1 MKRQRTQK
9 FRKAAIRNL
18 AKFSGIAISAT
29 SPSRAGITMAAHRRP
44 DLFGDFAHST
54 ICRASECRE
63 CRLSTVL
70 AAENRRA
77 HKERG
82 GFRFGA
88 CSATTCDSPLFRVK
102 TIRCHHAAPYE
113 EITYMRDSRI
123 CPTNKKWSPD
133 RLNATRGRLN
143 AP

>member
-1 MKRQRTQK
+1 MRHT
-9 FRKAAIRNL
+9 
-18 AKFSGIAISAT
+18 
-29 SPSRAGITMAAHRRP
+29 
-44 DLFGDFAHST
+44 
-54 ICRASECRE
+54 
-63 CRLSTVL
+63 

-88 CSATTCDSPLFRVK
+88 CSATMCDSPLFRVK

-123 CPTNKKWSPD
+123 CSTNKKIIFIPHGIIPFGII
-133 RLNATRGRLN
+133 RTKGEKR
-143 AP
+143 